1 MEKYKVTMKVEGY
14 FEVEVD
20 AENVDQARQTAIDKY
35 YGADFGQLKDSDAKI
50 VVVEDE
56 DNIWHY

>member
-1 MEKYKVTMKVEGY
+1 MEKYKVTMKVEGC
-14 FEVEVD
+14 FEVEVE

-35 YGADFGQLKDSDAKI
+35 YDADFGQLKDSDAKI

-56 DNIWHY
+56 DNIWYY

>member
-1 MEKYKVTMKVEGY
+1 MAKYKVTMKVDGY

-20 AENVDQARQTAIDKY
+20 AENVDQARRTAIDKY
-35 YGADFGQLKDSDAKI
+35 CDADFGQLKDPDAKI
-50 VVVEDE
+50 ITVEDE

>member
-1 MEKYKVTMKVEGY
+1 MEKYKVTMNVDGY
-14 FEVEVD
+14 FEVEVE
-20 AENVDQARQTAIDKY
+20 AENVDQARRTAIDKY

>member
-1 MEKYKVTMKVEGY
+1 MDKYKVTMRVEGY

-20 AENVDQARQTAIDKY
+20 AENVDQARRNAIDKY
-35 YGADFGQLKDSDAKI
+35 YGANFGQLKDPDAKI
-50 VVVEDE
+50 VVVEDD

>member
-1 MEKYKVTMKVEGY
+1 MDKYKGTMKVEGY
-14 FEVEVD
+14 FEAEVE
-20 AENVDQARQTAIDKY
+20 AENVDQARRTAIDKY
-35 YGADFGQLKDSDAKI
+35 YAADFGQLKDPDAKI